1 MLSDYQ
7 TLTDNLVRDDTT
19 KITVADRDRALGLA
33 FARYGKDRPRTK
45 VEDLVG
51 AGTNELALPVGW
63 QEGFS
68 DLKSLEHPVGN
79 IPPTFIA
86 PEFRRLYQKPAST
99 VIQLDSAIGAGQA
112 VRTTYTIRHQV
123 DGVTDTIPVDDREPI
138 ASYAA
143 AILLDE
149 LAAFFSGAS
158 DSTIQADAVD
168 HRSRGDQFASRASR
182 LRKFYFDQLGIDPK
196 REVAAGTVVELDVRD
211 SLGGP
216 RMTHRLRR

>member
-7 TLTDNLVRDDTT
+7 TLTDNLVRDDTA

-33 FARYGKDRPRTK
+33 FGRYGKDRPRIK
-45 VEDLVG
+45 VEDLAG

-63 QEGFS
+63 QDGFS
-68 DLKSLEHPVGN
+68 DLKSLEYPVGN

-99 VIQLDSAIGAGQA
+99 VIQLDSAIGNGQA
-112 VRTTYTIRHQV
+112 VRATYTIRHQV
-123 DGVTDTIPVDDREPI
+123 DAVTDTIPVDDREPI

-158 DSTIQADAVD
+158 DSTIQADVVD
-168 HRSRGDQFASRASR
+168 HRSRGDQFASRANR

-196 REVAAGTVVELDVRD
+196 REVAAGTVVALDVRD